1 MNTFARTKKEWMK
14 EQLDTMEANEHV
26 QVISIIRRYTEQI
39 TSTRS
44 GLLISTDLLTDDCLN
59 EIEHYIHFLNDQK
72 KRMDEDVKTRKEY
85 ERMVQ

>member
-14 EQLDTMEANEHV
+14 DQLDTMEANEHV

>member
-1 MNTFARTKKEWMK
+1 MNTFARTKKVWMK

-44 GLLISTDLLTDDCLN
+44 GLLISTDLLTDDCLK
-59 EIEHYIHFLNDQK
+59 EIEQYIHFLNDQK

>member
-44 GLLISTDLLTDDCLN
+44 GLLISTDLLNDDCLK
-59 EIEHYIHFLNDQK
+59 EIEQYIHFLNDQK

>member
-1 MNTFARTKKEWMK
+1 MK

>member
-1 MNTFARTKKEWMK
+1 MK

-44 GLLISTDLLTDDCLN
+44 GLLISTDLLNDDCLK